1 MSLKEYRLLMEA
13 YNYGL
18 VEEDFKLHRLAW
30 LIARVAPAKRKS
42 GKNIIYQ
49 FKSFDRFY
57 DHKAALEELE
67 KKNSDR
73 EPLDPAARYGA
84 YLKKKRKE
92 QNNG

>member
-1 MSLKEYRLLMEA
+1 MEA

-42 GKNIIYQ
+42 GKNIVYQ
-49 FKSFDRFY
+49 FKNFDRFY

-67 KKNSDR
+67 KKKSNH
-73 EPLDPAARYGA
+73 EPVDMAARYGA
-84 YLKKKRKE
+84 YLKKKKKRRKE
-92 QNNG
+92 QKNE